1 MMYQEWEIPAGVRI
15 LAISPF
21 QHFYVS
27 EENPLDYISFLEFEY
42 SFERKQN
49 ANLI

>member
-21 QHFYVS
+21 RHFFVS
-27 EENPLDYISFLEFEY
+27 EESPLDYVSFHELKY
-42 SFERKQN
+42 SPERKRN